1 MSDVLNNKGHIPN
14 VGASSP
20 SYPYSRYIV
29 WHMMLR
35 PDGFGKDK
43 YIAVVFKYLVDI
55 KLTLRTWTDECHI
68 ATQNIVELG

>member
-1 MSDVLNNKGHIPN
+1 MSDALNNKGHIPN

-35 PDGFGKDK
+35 RTDLVK
-43 YIAVVFKYLVDI
+43 ISISLVVFKYLVDI
-55 KLTLRTWTDECHI
+55 KLTLGRGPMNAISPRRT
-68 ATQNIVELG
+68 L

>member
-43 YIAVVFKYLVDI
+43 YIACRVQVSGRYKNFRSGRGPMNANI
-55 KLTLRTWTDECHI
+55 ARRTL
-68 ATQNIVELG
+68 

>member
-43 YIAVVFKYLVDI
+43 GTSI
-55 KLTLRTWTDECHI
+55 
-68 ATQNIVELG
+68 N

>member
-43 YIAVVFKYLVDI
+43 YIACRVQVSGRYK
-55 KLTLRTWTDECHI
+55 T
-68 ATQNIVELG
+68 TQNIVELG

>member
-43 YIAVVFKYLVDI
+43 YIACRVQVSG
-55 KLTLRTWTDECHI
+55 R
-68 ATQNIVELG
+68 